1 MMNPQMLSRRLMV
14 MGAAA
19 TLSGCSALSS
29 LNRAATPLDTY
40 ELTPASGSTGGGKS
54 SRTLVVARPD
64 APASIATDRILIK
77 PTARSITYLPDGRWS
92 DEVPLLVQSLLI
104 RSISGT
110 GRLGYV
116 GQSENGPVPDL
127 ALLVRVDNF
136 EVDAG
141 PDAVLTATVKMNLSL
156 MRDADQTVLGS
167 RVFEQTALAAGDH
180 PAEIVAAFQGVM
192 NVLLPQMADWVLRS

>member
-40 ELTPASGSTGGGKS
+40 ELTPAPGATGGGKS

-127 ALLVRVDNF
+127 ALLVRVDQVGAACHTGDRTCF
-136 EVDAG
+136 DAR
-141 PDAVLTATVKMNLSL
+141 VLPATVGEP
-156 MRDADQTVLGS
+156 D
-167 RVFEQTALAAGDH
+167 
-180 PAEIVAAFQGVM
+180 
-192 NVLLPQMADWVLRS
+192 